1 MSGAVQESEVSDRH
15 DRPGQ
20 SAPVRVAPQS
30 SLTRDHFLWLL
41 GSLCRIHRKP
51 FEPRL
56 VLDQFPPPFTFAAL
70 QQALG
75 TLGLD
80 GEPREIS
87 PADLQ
92 PRQLPAVA
100 LLKSDPEPD
109 EATHGETDAAPLDPT
124 LAPALIVRR
133 EDDGLVY
140 FGAGSDSPDSVELK
154 AVTDRFQA
162 TVLSVQP
169 SAESVPSDELDH
181 QPPRFGFKW
190 FVPELLRHKRIWR
203 DVLIASLF
211 IQLMALA
218 TPLFTQVVIDKVIVH
233 HTKNTLVVVGVG
245 LLMFMLFTAAMTWT
259 RQYLVIHTGNR
270 VDAVI
275 GSRVFTHL
283 FRLPVP
289 YFEHRPTGTLI
300 ARVQGV
306 ETIREF
312 VTGAAVTLL
321 LDLPFLFIFL
331 AVMFYYSWVLTL
343 IVLAVLAAIATVSL
357 LVTPQLRE
365 RLNAQFQLGARNQAF
380 LTEYVSG
387 METVKSLQMEPQL
400 GRRYDGYLAGFLKAG
415 FRTRNLYNAYNV
427 TATTLEQFQTLAIL
441 CTGAWLVMQSN
452 TFTVG
457 MLVAFQMFAGR
468 LSQPVM
474 RIVGLWQEFQQAAI
488 AVRRLGDVMDAP
500 AEPYAVAP
508 TRPPADQGGL
518 RIDGLGF
525 RYSEEHPWLYRE
537 FNMQVAPGSCVAIM
551 GPSGSGKST
560 LAKLLQGFYR
570 PEAGRILLDGRNI
583 RHLAANEL
591 RRHFGI
597 VPQETVLFSG
607 TLYDN
612 LLMANPHAT
621 FEQVVHACRMAEIH
635 EVIDGMPNG
644 YQTEIGEHGSGLSG
658 GQKQRVAI
666 ARALLKRPKIL
677 VFDESVSNLDNATA
691 EQFSRTINRLK
702 GKVTILFITHQM
714 PQALSVD
721 AVITLGD
728 NRGDPFPMSRRGS
741 MDGDQRVEGT
751 GMETMLETGNSH

>member
-1 MSGAVQESEVSDRH
+1 MSGATQETKVSARH
-15 DRPGQ
+15 GGEGKTTPGCI
-20 SAPVRVAPQS
+20 APKSP
-30 SLTRDHFLWLL
+30 LTRDHFLWLL

-56 VLDQFPPPFTFAAL
+56 VLDQFPPPFSFPAL

-80 GEPREIS
+80 GELREVS
-87 PADLQ
+87 PADLL

-100 LLKSDPEPD
+100 LLKTDPEPV
-109 EATHGETDAAPLDPT
+109 ETTDADTDVAPQVPV
-124 LAPALIVRR
+124 LIVRR

-140 FGAGSDSPDSVELK
+140 FGAGCDSPDNVALE
-154 AVTDRFQA
+154 AVAGRFQA

-169 SAESVPSDELDH
+169 SAESAPSDEVDH

-270 VDAVI
+270 IDAVI
-275 GSRVFTHL
+275 GNRVFSHL

-312 VTGAAVTLL
+312 ITGAAVTLL

-365 RLNAQFQLGARNQAF
+365 RLNKQFQLGARNQAF

-400 GRRYDGYLAGFLKAG
+400 GRRYDGYLASFLTAG

-441 CTGAWLVMQSN
+441 CAGAWLVMQSN

-488 AVRRLGDVMDAP
+488 AVRRLGS
-500 AEPYAVAP
+500 AEGA
-508 TRPPADQGGL
+508 
-518 RIDGLGF
+518 
-525 RYSEEHPWLYRE
+525 
-537 FNMQVAPGSCVAIM
+537 
-551 GPSGSGKST
+551 
-560 LAKLLQGFYR
+560 
-570 PEAGRILLDGRNI
+570 
-583 RHLAANEL
+583 
-591 RRHFGI
+591 
-597 VPQETVLFSG
+597 
-607 TLYDN
+607 
-612 LLMANPHAT
+612 
-621 FEQVVHACRMAEIH
+621 
-635 EVIDGMPNG
+635 
-644 YQTEIGEHGSGLSG
+644 
-658 GQKQRVAI
+658 
-666 ARALLKRPKIL
+666 
-677 VFDESVSNLDNATA
+677 
-691 EQFSRTINRLK
+691 
-702 GKVTILFITHQM
+702 
-714 PQALSVD
+714 
-721 AVITLGD
+721 
-728 NRGDPFPMSRRGS
+728 
-741 MDGDQRVEGT
+741 
-751 GMETMLETGNSH
+751 

>member
-1 MSGAVQESEVSDRH
+1 MSGETQEKKPSGRH
-15 DRPGQ
+15 SGAENTVPGWI
-20 SAPVRVAPQS
+20 APCAP
-30 SLTRDHFLWLL
+30 LTRDHFLWLL

-70 QQALG
+70 LQALEV
-75 TLGLD
+75 LGLD
-80 GEPREIS
+80 SEPRKIS

-100 LLKSDPEPD
+100 LLKADPEPGNS
-109 EATHGETDAAPLDPT
+109 AGAETDAAPL
-124 LAPALIVRR
+124 APVLIVRR
-133 EDDGLVY
+133 EDNGLVY
-140 FGAGSDSPDSVELK
+140 FGAGRNSPDSLELN
-154 AVTDRFQA
+154 AVADRFQA

-169 SAESVPSDELDH
+169 SAESAPADEIDH
-181 QPPRFGFKW
+181 QSPRFGFRW

-275 GSRVFTHL
+275 GSRVFSHL

-331 AVMFYYSWVLTL
+331 AVMFYYSWMLTL
-343 IVLAVLAAIATVSL
+343 IVLVVLAAIASISL

-400 GRRYDGYLAGFLKAG
+400 ARRYDGYLADFLTAG
-415 FRTRNLYNAYNV
+415 FRTRNLYNTYNV

-441 CTGAWLVMQSN
+441 CAGAWLVMQSN
-452 TFTVG
+452 AFTVG

-508 TRPPADQGGL
+508 TRPPADQGSL
-518 RIDGLGF
+518 RIKGLGF

-537 FNMQVAPGSCVAIM
+537 FNMQVAPGSCVALM

-570 PEAGRILLDGRNI
+570 PEKGRILLDGRNI

-635 EVIDGMPNG
+635 EVIDALPNG
-644 YQTEIGEHGSGLSG
+644 YQTKLGEHGSGLSG

-677 VFDESVSNLDNATA
+677 VFDESVSNLDSATA
-691 EQFSRTINRLK
+691 ELFARTINRLK

-714 PQALSVD
+714 PQALIVD

-728 NRGDPFPMSRRGS
+728 DCTSKKSACYGRDGTDSKGTHKPMDSGHRRTESSGA
-741 MDGDQRVEGT
+741 
-751 GMETMLETGNSH
+751 